1 MAAFAAL
8 GGSNLLRAAR
18 PPGAPFLA
26 CLLREKWGFWL
37 LRILAL
43 DDLAAEVKLPTLAAK
58 SSARMGHPLLRR
70 IAGKL
75 NRGNTIP
82 EARGETAMKRMSIP
96 LLLLLSVSLFAADT
110 GPNLKSA
117 PMPFY
122 PPLAR
127 QARIEGKVT
136 LRFTVN
142 EKGETAEIEA
152 TSGHKL
158 LREAAIENLQSWKF
172 WPPSCAC
179 RLKDEVTLVYKLSK
193 ALDPADPPTV
203 IVRWFG
209 QRMEGIT
216 VEIESIA
223 PQWQP

>member
-1 MAAFAAL
+1 MT
-8 GGSNLLRAAR
+8 
-18 PPGAPFLA
+18 
-26 CLLREKWGFWL
+26 W
-37 LRILAL
+37 I
-43 DDLAAEVKLPTLAAK
+43 
-58 SSARMGHPLLRR
+58 
-70 IAGKL
+70 
-75 NRGNTIP
+75 
-82 EARGETAMKRMSIP
+82 SIP
-96 LLLLLSVSLFAADT
+96 ALLLLGVSLFAADT
-110 GPNLKSA
+110 EPHFKSA
-117 PMPFY
+117 AMPFY

-142 EKGETAEIEA
+142 ANGETADVEA

-172 WPPSCAC
+172 WPPSCTC
-179 RLKDEVTLVYKLSK
+179 RVKDEVTLVYKLSK

-216 VEIESIA
+216 VEIESSA

>member
-1 MAAFAAL
+1 
-8 GGSNLLRAAR
+8 
-18 PPGAPFLA
+18 
-26 CLLREKWGFWL
+26 
-37 LRILAL
+37 
-43 DDLAAEVKLPTLAAK
+43 
-58 SSARMGHPLLRR
+58 
-70 IAGKL
+70 
-75 NRGNTIP
+75 
-82 EARGETAMKRMSIP
+82 MKRMSMP

-179 RLKDEVTLVYKLSK
+179 WLKDEVTLVYKLSK

-216 VEIESIA
+216 VRSRASPRSGNPERPTGSAKGRADEDR
-223 PQWQP
+223 